1 MTSMMT
7 RTRIFLF
14 ICALAVTYGLVN
26 WWADRPVRQAPGVL
40 AKAEP
45 TQTPIDRAASFE
57 KNGYSIKPL
66 ARYEITARVLS
77 KESYR
82 WDPGANLVPVDLAV
96 GWGPMS
102 DSAVLDKLKISQGN
116 RWYEWRADVFP
127 IPVAE
132 INRHA
137 ANMHLIAADNDVA
150 KQIRRIR
157 PGKIITLRGYL
168 VEVSGK
174 DGFTWRSSLSREDTG
189 GGACELMWVESFS
202 VE

>member
-1 MTSMMT
+1 MS
-7 RTRIFLF
+7 RTKIFLF
-14 ICALAVTYGLVN
+14 IGALAVTYGFVN
-26 WWADRPVRQAPGVL
+26 WWSDRPVHQTSGAL

-45 TQTPIDRAASFE
+45 VQSPIDRVAPLE
-57 KNGYSIKPL
+57 KNGFAIKPL

-82 WDPGANLVPVDLAV
+82 WDAGAKLVPIDLTM

-102 DSAVLDKLKISQGN
+102 DSAVLDKLEISQSN
-116 RWYEWRADVFP
+116 RWYNWRIDNMAKLP
-127 IPVAE
+127 IAVDE
-132 INRHA
+132 VNRHA
-137 ANMHLIAADNDVA
+137 ANMHLIAADNAIA
-150 KQIRRIR
+150 KQIRNIR
-157 PGKIITLRGYL
+157 PGKVITMRGYL

>member
-1 MTSMMT
+1 MP
-7 RTRIFLF
+7 RTKIYLF
-14 ICALAVTYGLVN
+14 ICALAVSYGFVN
-26 WWADRPVRQAPGVL
+26 WWSDRPVHQASGVL

-45 TQTPIDRAASFE
+45 AQTPIDRATPLE
-57 KNGYSIKPL
+57 KNGFAIKPI

-82 WDPGANLVPVDLAV
+82 WDAGAKLVPVDLTI

-102 DSAVLDKLKISQGN
+102 DSAVLSRIDITQGN
-116 RWYEWRADVFP
+116 RWYNSHIPKVSEFP
-127 IPVAE
+127 VSMDE
-132 INRHA
+132 INRHV
-137 ANMHLIAADNDVA
+137 ANMHLIAADNTVA
-150 KQIRRIR
+150 KQIRNVR
-157 PGKIITLRGYL
+157 PGKIVNMRGYL

-174 DGFTWRSSLSREDTG
+174 DGFTWRSSLSREDSG

>member
-1 MTSMMT
+1 MS
-7 RTRIFLF
+7 RTKIVLL
-14 ICALAVTYGLVN
+14 ICVFAVAYGFVN
-26 WWADRPVRQAPGVL
+26 WWSDRPVHQASGVL

-45 TQTPIDRAASFE
+45 AQTPIDRAAPLE
-57 KNGYSIKPL
+57 KNDFAIKPL

-82 WDPGANLVPVDLAV
+82 WDVGAKLVPVDLTM

-102 DSAVLDKLKISQGN
+102 DSAVLDKLEISQGN
-116 RWYEWRADVFP
+116 RWYNWRIDNMAKLP
-127 IPVAE
+127 IAVDQ

-137 ANMHLIAADNDVA
+137 ANMHLIAADNTIA
-150 KQIRRIR
+150 KQIRNIR
-157 PGKIITLRGYL
+157 PGKIVTLRGYL
-168 VEVSGK
+168 VEASGK
-174 DGFTWRSSLSREDTG
+174 DGFTWRTSLSRDDSG

>member
-1 MTSMMT
+1 M
-7 RTRIFLF
+7 
-14 ICALAVTYGLVN
+14 A
-26 WWADRPVRQAPGVL
+26 GVL

-45 TQTPIDRAASFE
+45 LQSAIDLSAALE
-57 KNGYSIKPL
+57 KSGYAIKPL

-82 WDPGANLVPVDLAV
+82 WDPGANLAPIDLAV

-102 DSAVLDKLKISQGN
+102 DSAVIDKLKISQGN
-116 RWYEWRADVFP
+116 RWYQWRADVFP
-127 IPVAE
+127 IPVEE

-137 ANMHLIAADNDVA
+137 ANMHLIAADNGIA
-150 KQIRRIR
+150 KQIRKVR
-157 PGKIITLRGYL
+157 PGKIISMRGYL
-168 VEVSGK
+168 VEVTGK

-202 VE
+202 AE

>member
-1 MTSMMT
+1 MS
-7 RTRIFLF
+7 RTKIYLF
-14 ICALAVTYGLVN
+14 ICALAVSYGFVN
-26 WWADRPVRQAPGVL
+26 WWSDRPVGQAPGVL

-45 TQTPIDRAASFE
+45 VQTLINRVAPLE
-57 KNGYSIKPL
+57 KNGFAIKPL

-82 WDPGANLVPVDLAV
+82 WDAGAKLVPVDLTM

-102 DSAVLDKLKISQGN
+102 DSAVLSRIEITQGN
-116 RWYEWRADVFP
+116 RWYNSHIPNVSEFP
-127 IPVAE
+127 VSMDE
-132 INRHA
+132 VNRHV
-137 ANMHLIAADNDVA
+137 ANMHLIAADNTIA
-150 KQIRRIR
+150 KQIGNVR
-157 PGKIITLRGYL
+157 PGKIVNMRGYL

-174 DGFTWRSSLSREDTG
+174 DGFTWRSSLSREDSG

>member
-1 MTSMMT
+1 MIS
-7 RTRIFLF
+7 RTKIYLF
-14 ICALAVTYGLVN
+14 ICTVAVTYGFAN
-26 WWADRPVRQAPGVL
+26 WWSDRPIHQAPGVL

-45 TQTPIDRAASFE
+45 TQTLIDRASPLE
-57 KNGYSIKPL
+57 KNGYTVKPL

-82 WDPGANLVPVDLAV
+82 WDAGAKLVPVDLTM

-102 DSAVLDKLKISQGN
+102 DSAVLSKIEITQGN
-116 RWYEWRADVFP
+116 RWYNSYIANVSEFP
-127 IPVAE
+127 VSME
-132 INRHA
+132 EVNRHV
-137 ANMHLIAADNDVA
+137 ANMHLIAADNTVA
-150 KQIRRIR
+150 KQIRNIR
-157 PGKIITLRGYL
+157 PGKIITMRGYL

-174 DGFTWRSSLSREDTG
+174 DGFTWRSSLSREDSG

>member
-1 MTSMMT
+1 MIS
-7 RTRIFLF
+7 RTKIYLF
-14 ICALAVTYGLVN
+14 ICTLAVAYGFAS
-26 WWADRPVRQAPGVL
+26 WWSDRPIHQAPGVL

-45 TQTPIDRAASFE
+45 TQTLIDRASPLE
-57 KNGYSIKPL
+57 KNGYTVKPL

-82 WDPGANLVPVDLAV
+82 WDAGAKLVPVDLTM

-102 DSAVLDKLKISQGN
+102 DSAVLSKIEITQGN
-116 RWYEWRADVFP
+116 RWYNSYIPNVSEFP
-127 IPVAE
+127 VSME
-132 INRHA
+132 EVNRHV
-137 ANMHLIAADNDVA
+137 ANMHLIAADNAIA
-150 KQIRRIR
+150 KQIRNIR

-168 VEVSGK
+168 VEASGK
-174 DGFTWRSSLSREDTG
+174 DGFTWRSSLSREDSG

>member
-1 MTSMMT
+1 MS
-7 RTRIFLF
+7 RTRIYLF
-14 ICALAVTYGLVN
+14 ICALAVAYGFVN
-26 WWADRPVRQAPGVL
+26 WWSDRPVHQASGVL

-45 TQTPIDRAASFE
+45 AQTPIDRATPLE
-57 KNGYSIKPL
+57 KNGFAIKPI

-82 WDPGANLVPVDLAV
+82 WDAGAKLVPVDLTI

-102 DSAVLDKLKISQGN
+102 DSAVLSRIDITQGN
-116 RWYEWRADVFP
+116 RWYNSHIPKVSEFP
-127 IPVAE
+127 VSMDE
-132 INRHA
+132 INRHV
-137 ANMHLIAADNDVA
+137 ANMHLIAADNTVA
-150 KQIRRIR
+150 KQIRNVR
-157 PGKIITLRGYL
+157 PGKIVNMRGYL

-174 DGFTWRSSLSREDTG
+174 DGFTWRSSLSREDSG

>member
-1 MTSMMT
+1 MS
-7 RTRIFLF
+7 RTKIYLF
-14 ICALAVTYGLVN
+14 ICTLAISYGFVN
-26 WWADRPVRQAPGVL
+26 WWADRPVHQAPGVL

-45 TQTPIDRAASFE
+45 LQTLIDRAAPLE
-57 KNGYSIKPL
+57 KNGFAIKPL

-82 WDPGANLVPVDLAV
+82 WDAGAKLVPIDLTM

-102 DSAVLDKLKISQGN
+102 DSAVLSKIEITQGN
-116 RWYEWRADVFP
+116 RWYNSYIPNVSEFP
-127 IPVAE
+127 ITMDE
-132 INRHA
+132 INRHV
-137 ANMHLIAADNDVA
+137 ANMHLIAADNTIA
-150 KQIRRIR
+150 KQIRNVR
-157 PGKIITLRGYL
+157 PGKIVNMRGYL

-189 GGACELMWVESFS
+189 GGACELMWVESFL